1 VAQLNRRDFIVISS
15 ALAGTAPVLMAKT
28 KNNISEIGINK
39 LQNNSKIIGEGEKT
53 PTFCEMC
60 FWKCAGW
67 VTKDTEGNPWKV
79 TGHEKDIHCFGRLC
93 TRGSAGLGSYI
104 DEDRLKKP
112 MIRIGKKGEQKFK
125 EVSWEE
131 AFKFIADKT
140 NKIKKEY
147 GPEKVALFK
156 HGIGG
161 GFFKTLLE
169 GYGTHMMTHPSYA
182 QCRGARAEAF
192 KLTFGEGMGSP
203 ERTDLEHSKCIVLM
217 GAHLGE
223 NLHNSQV
230 QGFAKAIDNHATIIT
245 VDPRFS
251 VAASKSKYWLPLK
264 PGTDMALVLAWI
276 NVLIEEKIF
285 DKKFV
290 KESTIGFEELKKHV
304 KNNTP
309 EWAYP
314 ITNIKPDIIRKTA
327 REMAK
332 NAPATCVH
340 PSRHVAWYGD
350 DTQRMRSIAILNAL
364 LGNWGEKG
372 GMFFFSKAKVG
383 KYPHKKFPKPKYDWY
398 DLVKG
403 KFPFASTPPSSSI
416 RDLTIDGHFK
426 SWFVYATNLIQS
438 LPEQE
443 KTIKAI
449 EKLDL
454 LVVIDTMPAEITG
467 WADVILPECTYV
479 ERYDELRITAGK
491 KCQVAVRAPAFE
503 PKWDSKPAWWI
514 AKNLAKYMDLEEYFP
529 WKDIKEYLNYR
540 LKTIGSSLSEI
551 EKVGL
556 IEVPNLN
563 PVYFQPGEKKVFK
576 TPSKKV
582 ELYSKALENAGFDPL
597 PKFTMPEQPKDGYY
611 RLIYGRAPAHTFGKT
626 INNPISNQIMSEN
639 SIWMH
644 NDVAKSWGLKS
655 GQYIKLK
662 NQDNIISN
670 TIKVF
675 ATERIRTDAVYM
687 VHGFGHRS
695 KHLSRANE
703 KGADDQQLCTN
714 VIEDPIMGATSFRT
728 NFVTF
733 EI

>member
-1 VAQLNRRDFIVISS
+1 MTKLNRRDFIVISS
-15 ALAGTAPVLMAKT
+15 AAAGSASVVMANANKDLASAA
-28 KNNISEIGINK
+28 IGKVTTINK
-39 LQNNSKIIGEGEKT
+39 DTDVGEVT

-60 FWKCAGW
+60 FWKCAAW
-67 VTKDTEGNPWKV
+67 VKKDKNGEPWKV
-79 TGHEKDIHCFGRLC
+79 TGNEDDIHCYGRLC

-104 DEDRLKKP
+104 DEDRLKRP
-112 MIRIGKKGEQKFK
+112 MIRTGAKGEQKFK
-125 EVSWEE
+125 EVSWDE
-131 AFKFIADKT
+131 AFSFIAK
-140 NKIKKEY
+140 KLAIIKKEY
-147 GPEKVALFK
+147 GAEKVALFK

-161 GFFKTLLE
+161 GFFKTLLS
-169 GYGTHMMTHPSYA
+169 GYGTSMMTHPSYA

-192 KLTFGEGMGSP
+192 KLTFGDSIGSP
-203 ERTDLEHSKCIVLM
+203 ERTDLAHSKCIVLM
-217 GAHLGE
+217 GSHIGE

-230 QGFAKAIDNHATIIT
+230 QDFAKAIDNNATIIT

-251 VAASKSKYWLPLK
+251 VAASKSQYWLPLK
-264 PGTDMALVLAWI
+264 PGTDLALVLAWI
-276 NVLIEEKIF
+276 NVLIEENIF

-290 KESTIGFEELKKHV
+290 KESCLGFDELKKHV
-304 KNNTP
+304 KNKTP

-314 ITNIKPDIIRKTA
+314 ITHIKPDVIRKTA

-350 DTQRMRSIAILNAL
+350 DTQRIRSIAILNAL

-383 KYPHKKFPKPKYDWY
+383 KFPHKKYPKPKYDWF
-398 DLVKG
+398 DLAKG
-403 KFPFASTPPSSSI
+403 EFPFASTPPSSSI
-416 RDLTIDGHFK
+416 RDMTIQGHYK

-438 LPEQE
+438 LPQQD
-443 KTIKAI
+443 KTIEAI
-449 EKLDL
+449 NKLDL

-491 KCQVAVRAPAFE
+491 KCQIALRAPAFE

-514 AKNLAKYMDLEEYFP
+514 SKKLSEHMGLQEYFP
-529 WKDIKEYLNYR
+529 WKDIKEYLDYR
-540 LKTIGSSLSEI
+540 LKTVGSSLKEL

-556 IEVPNLN
+556 IEVPNPN
-563 PVYFQPGEKKVFK
+563 PVYFQPGEKKIFK

-582 ELYSKALENAGFDPL
+582 ELYSTRLKDAGFDPL
-597 PKFTMPEQPKDGYY
+597 PYFTMPEQPKDGFY
-611 RLIYGRAPAHTFGKT
+611 RLLYGRSPAHTFGKT
-626 INNPISNQIMSEN
+626 INNPLLNQLMPEN
-639 SIWMH
+639 CVWMH
-644 NDVAKSWGLKS
+644 NDVAKTWGLRD

-662 NQDNIISN
+662 NQDGVISN
-670 TIKVF
+670 SIKVF

-687 VHGFGHRS
+687 VHGFGHRAN
-695 KHLSRANE
+695 KLSRANGA
-703 KGADDQQLCTN
+703 GADDQQLCTK
-714 VIEDPIMGATSFRT
+714 VLVDPIMGSTSFRT

-733 EI
+733 EV